1 MQRSEL
7 DKLYDSDVDDMFDI
21 AEARAGLQQQ
31 RRDLQAECEANSK
44 LQRRFDTIS
53 SQLRAAATNGAPSA
67 EKLSAGVDSDSGSSR
82 SDASNN
88 FEYNNGNEDSQ
99 GEVES
104 SAEAQSGWQV
114 EDTASSISAVA
125 DGLDSKENI

>member
-1 MQRSEL
+1 
-7 DKLYDSDVDDMFDI
+7 MFDI

-31 RRDLQAECEANSK
+31 RRDLQAECDANSK

-53 SQLRAAATNGAPSA
+53 SQLRAAATNGASSA
-67 EKLSAGVDSDSGSSR
+67 ETVSTGIDVDTSSR
-82 SDASNN
+82 SDVSNN
-88 FEYNNGNEDSQ
+88 FEFNSGGNSQEEMDNSNDSQ
-99 GEVES
+99 Y
-104 SAEAQSGWQV
+104 GWQV